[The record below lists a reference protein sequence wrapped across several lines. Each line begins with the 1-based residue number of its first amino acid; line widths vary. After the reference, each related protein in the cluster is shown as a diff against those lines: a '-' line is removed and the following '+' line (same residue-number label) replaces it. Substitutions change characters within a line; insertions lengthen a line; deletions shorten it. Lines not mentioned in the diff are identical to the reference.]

1 MKIRNVV
8 YKTRNI
14 VVVLKRKVQNTT
26 NCVIIGSGY
35 SLSVNEKGQVIYKD
49 PLFFAPSGKGY
60 GNCDVFSMFFTL
72 NCLGLQEAGKD
83 LADFINNKLYH
94 YSGVILHGHSKCGA
108 CFLNLAQWLNRKVS
122 IISISAPINIS
133 GAPITSPE
141 FNQGLNIVEAKLF
154 NYIYSNHKVDKDI
167 SPNSN
172 FLKNIN
178 LVAFREHRYKIIV
191 STCCRNITFNPVS
204 VFLKWFDKMH
214 GINGDGIIP
223 LRSQV
228 PTFCSFDLISA
239 THAESMHKG
248 IKFVKP
254 FL

>member
-26 NCVIIGSGY
+26 NCVIMGSGY
-35 SLSVNEKGQVIYKD
+35 SLSINGKKQVTYKD

-60 GNCDVFSMFFTL
+60 GDCDVFSMFFTL
-72 NCLGLQEAGKD
+72 DCLGLQEAGKD
-83 LADFINNKLYH
+83 ISNFINTQLYN
-94 YSGVILHGHSKCGA
+94 YSGVVLHGHSKCGA

-122 IISISAPINIS
+122 IISVSAPINIS

-141 FNQGLNIVEAKLF
+141 FQQGLNIVEAKLF
-154 NYIYSNHKVDKDI
+154 NYIFSNHKVDKDI
-167 SPNSN
+167 SPNST

-178 LVAFREHRYKIIV
+178 LVAFREHHYRIIV
-191 STCCRNITFNPVS
+191 STCCGSITFNPVS
-204 VFLKWFDKMH
+204 IFLKWFDKMH
-214 GINGDGIIP
+214 GIKGDGIIP
-223 LRSQV
+223 LCSQV
-228 PTFCSFDLISA
+228 PTSCSFDLISA
-239 THAESMHKG
+239 THAESMSKS
-248 IKFVKP
+248 IKVVKT